1 LNVNSALTPLLISM
15 GDLSIT
21 ASQVFPSPGASSIKG
36 ISGGV
41 ISVADVVALN
51 SAGKLVQ
58 ADANGTPPT
67 DTPIG
72 IAVAAA
78 AGVGQ
83 FVNYVS
89 GDKDLTLGSA
99 ANPAPGIP
107 YFLSA
112 NPGKMCTA
120 SDLVTG
126 MKSSLIGFGK
136 SGGKLAVSI
145 VASGQTI

>member
-1 LNVNSALTPLLISM
+1 M

-36 ISGGV
+36 INASV
-41 ISVADVVALN
+41 ILAGDVVALN

-72 IAVAAA
+72 IAVASAP
-78 AGVGQ
+78 GSGQ

-99 ANPAPGIP
+99 ANPVPGIP

-112 NPGKMCTA
+112 NPGKLCTA
-120 SDLVTG
+120 SDLVAG

-136 SGGKLAVSI
+136 SGGKLSVSI
-145 VASGQTI
+145 VASGQTV